1 MRLDLIMLKHPNV
14 ILIYDGQCRFCAA
27 CLAWVEQKL
36 QITSLAF
43 QDANLDNYGLI
54 RSQCEE
60 SVFVINKEVR
70 FSGAVAVSY
79 LLKLRGNT
87 FFAWVIESSGRIG
100 QSGYRWVAS
109 HRDSLIIRIVT
120 RHLERVVSRK
130 G

>member
-1 MRLDLIMLKHPNV
+1 MLKHPNV